1 MTVSQSSTVMTKLT
15 VPGMQKKI
23 EELNAQLVKNGQKDL
38 SLNPTDLSVLQK
50 VISHLSAS
58 GATSTSQTVSG
69 GLDLAIKLVTQWPY
83 ADRLPGL
90 DLLRL
95 LAVAPQTAIYVHPRG
110 GNIVNMLA
118 ASVTEEH
125 PPKENHVMMAIRA
138 FVNLFESTEGRVL
151 AGNEF
156 ERIQSLASDSLGG
169 GKSSNR
175 NLLVALTT
183 LYINYAVL
191 LTSSEAQGDAF
202 EHPVTILSSLS
213 QILTWASDSEVVY
226 RALVALGTLLGLGE
240 EVRSAAVEVYSLG
253 DVVKRTVG
261 KAADP
266 RVKNVGREIEGLLK
280 L

>member
-1 MTVSQSSTVMTKLT
+1 MTKLT
-15 VPGMQKKI
+15 VSGMQKKI

-95 LAVAPQTAIYVHPRG
+95 LAVAPQTATYVHPRG
-110 GNIVNMLA
+110 GNIVDLLT

-138 FVNLFESTEGRVL
+138 FVNLFESAEGRVL

-213 QILTWASDSEVVY
+213 QILTSASDSEVVY
-226 RALVALGTLLGLGE
+226 RALVALGTLLALGE
-240 EVRSAAVEVYSLG
+240 EVRSAAIEVYGL
-253 DVVKRTVG
+253 DEVVKRRVG

-266 RVKNVGREIEGLLK
+266 RIKNVGREIGVLFK
-280 L
+280 R